1 MTHLVR
7 AVFATIGMSMI
18 TLFFI
23 VIPLFFV
30 GLLLLI
36 GTFLA
41 LGMLLSPL
49 LLLITDVWSG
59 MFSFSLS
66 NYLYSFAYLGLGMMF
81 IVMIVKLI
89 AAIKKLLIKYLKWNV
104 NFIKKGTSQS

>member
-1 MTHLVR
+1 M
-7 AVFATIGMSMI
+7 
-18 TLFFI
+18 
-23 VIPLFFV
+23 IPLFFV